1 MDDPTLT
8 LGGTISAGNKV
19 LATVGTVK
27 MYGKSRSRQS
37 RLTEPVLKGATTI
50 NVATGLDWVTGDKL
64 HIAPTA
70 MQFDHSD
77 YKTITGY
84 NSGTGVVTLD
94 SALTYYHWGAS
105 SSTASDYDNVDM
117 RGEVTL
123 LTRNVQILGEDV
135 DGWGGQVLVS
145 DYYESDGS
153 IRKGSL
159 LMDNVMVYNCSH
171 LDTFHSAIRFEGGL
185 MGGSKITNSVVHGSL
200 GWAMSIYKS
209 WNVIVE
215 DSAFIGSKA
224 VGIRI
229 DEVRNVTL
237 NRNFIGDVTPRI
249 WNALG
254 MVLDKEAGVAVCS
267 YEKDAPSACNNV
279 TITNNTV
286 AGAMFS
292 GFVAPGYNCVEKNS
306 ISNVFQDNIAHSI
319 KGTGA
324 NIYAD
329 DVNGISHGTCYELS
343 HFKAYKTEQ
352 PCVATHYST
361 VEMRAHNITC
371 IDTQLGINLQT
382 AGEGES

>member
-27 MYGKSRSRQS
+27 MYGKSRSSQS
-37 RLTEPVLKGATTI
+37 RLTAPVLAGATTI
-50 NVATGLDWVTGDKL
+50 NVATGLDWGSGDQL

-70 MQFDHSD
+70 IQFDHSD
-77 YKTITGY
+77 YKTITAY
-84 NSGTGVVTLD
+84 NTNTGEVTLD
-94 SALTYYHWGAS
+94 SGLSYYHWGAS
-105 SSTASDYDNVDM
+105 SSTASDYDDVDM

-159 LMDNVMVYNCSH
+159 FMDNVMVYNCSH

-185 MGGSKITNSVVHGSL
+185 MGESKITNSVVHGSL

-215 DSAFIGSKA
+215 DSAFIGAKA
-224 VGIRI
+224 VGIRL

-237 NRNFIGDVTPRI
+237 NRNFVGDVKPRI

-254 MVLDKEAGVAVCS
+254 MVLDKEACVAVCS
-267 YEKDAPSACNNV
+267 YEKDSPSACTDV
-279 TITNNTV
+279 TITNNIA
-286 AGAMFS
+286 AGCKFS
-292 GFVAPGYNCVEKNS
+292 GFIAPGYDCDDTTS
-306 ISNVFQDNIAHSI
+306 TVFKDNISHSI
-319 KGTGA
+319 MGTGA
-324 NIYAD
+324 NIYPD
-329 DVNGISHGTCYELS
+329 DVNGNNHGTCYELS

-352 PCVATHYST
+352 PCVATHYNT
-361 VEMRAHNITC
+361 VEMRAHDITC
-371 IDTQLGINLQT
+371 IDAQLGINLQT
-382 AGEGES
+382 GGEGDN